1 MKETEMVMRV
11 VVDLDKCLGYANC
24 VVDAPEVFEIPDDQ
38 MVVRLLQPTPD
49 EALRAGVEQAV
60 LDCPAQAITIVDAGA
75 GEDDGAGDGVAGE
88 GR

>member
-1 MKETEMVMRV
+1 MVMKV

-49 EALRAGVEQAV
+49 EALRQAVEQAV
-60 LDCPAQAITIVDAGA
+60 LDCPAKAIEIVD
-75 GEDDGAGDGVAGE
+75 EPSGE